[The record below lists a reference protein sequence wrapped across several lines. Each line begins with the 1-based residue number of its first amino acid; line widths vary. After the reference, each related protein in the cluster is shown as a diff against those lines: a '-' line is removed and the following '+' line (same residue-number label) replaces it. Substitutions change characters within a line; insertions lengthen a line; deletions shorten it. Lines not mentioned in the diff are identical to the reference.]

1 MEHDYRG
8 LVARADEVAVH
19 VQTRF
24 VNLVFDVHTVV
35 AERIAITHLEESAGN
50 AIASS
55 SVTNAIQGEINRQ
68 RNVRLCRR
76 LLVDDHI
83 LHALLSVTM
92 PPSTI
97 TL

>member
-19 VQTRF
+19 VQIRF

-35 AERIAITHLEESAGN
+35 AECIAITHLEESAGN

-68 RNVRLCRR
+68 RNVRLGRR

-92 PPSTI
+92 PPSI
-97 TL
+97 TTL

>member
-1 MEHDYRG
+1 MKRRRHDYRG

-50 AIASS
+50 AMI
-55 SVTNAIQGEINRQ
+55 
-68 RNVRLCRR
+68 
-76 LLVDDHI
+76 
-83 LHALLSVTM
+83 
-92 PPSTI
+92 
-97 TL
+97 